1 MTVVERPEKESDP
14 GGDQARH
21 LLTRFIST
29 PGSSDTERRKGG
41 PFGIEGKIYHRSEP
55 RSGTVQQSTLRVWI
69 NQTRQPK
76 KNLKNIRFEV
86 DGGGRLC

>member
-1 MTVVERPEKESDP
+1 VVGSGIKSDP

-21 LLTRFIST
+21 LQTRFIST
-29 PGSSDTERRKGG
+29 PGSSDTGRRKGG
-41 PFGIEGKIYHRSEP
+41 PSGIEGKIYHRSEP
-55 RSGTVQQSTLRVWI
+55 RSGTVQQGAVRVWI

-76 KNLKNIRFEV
+76 KNLKNLLSMF

>member
-1 MTVVERPEKESDP
+1 VSRPAKESDP

-41 PFGIEGKIYHRSEP
+41 PSGIEGKIYHRSEP
-55 RSGTVQQSTLRVWI
+55 RCVTVHKPHAGLDKS
-69 NQTRQPK
+69 NQTAE
-76 KNLKNIRFEV
+76 KNLKNLRSVV

>member
-1 MTVVERPEKESDP
+1 MSRPAKESDP

-41 PFGIEGKIYHRSEP
+41 PSGIEGKIYHRSEP
-55 RSGTVQQSTLRVWI
+55 RCVTVHKPHAGLDKS
-69 NQTRQPK
+69 NQTAE
-76 KNLKNIRFEV
+76 KNLKNLLSVV

>member
-1 MTVVERPEKESDP
+1 MTVVERPGKSDP

-29 PGSSDTERRKGG
+29 PGSSDTRRRKGG
-41 PFGIEGKIYHRSEP
+41 PSGIEGKIYHTSEP
-55 RSGTVQQSTLRVWI
+55 RQRNLSQLVVSFWI
-69 NQTRQPK
+69 NPTRQLK
-76 KNLKNIRFEV
+76 KNLKFLLAMF

>member
-1 MTVVERPEKESDP
+1 MTVVEDLGKSDP

-21 LLTRFIST
+21 LLTRLIST

-41 PFGIEGKIYHRSEP
+41 PSGIEGKIYHIEKP
-55 RSGTVQQSTLRVWI
+55 RQRNRPQLVVSFWI
-69 NQTRQPK
+69 NPTRQPK
-76 KNLKNIRFEV
+76 KNLKFLLTMF